1 MGDKVG
7 MHNAMEFHSKRA
19 ITSLFSILE
28 ACQIEASEGSLERTV
43 VDNFQIKVL
52 SDSIFHSLRSLYAIA
67 WDLTQAQLLN
77 SIQSISP
84 TLLRHNQTLEAIV
97 KGQRQ

>member
-52 SDSIFHSLRSLYAIA
+52 SDSIVRKRSFSFTRSGLYM
-67 WDLTQAQLLN
+67 Q
-77 SIQSISP
+77 
-84 TLLRHNQTLEAIV
+84 
-97 KGQRQ
+97 